1 MEGIEMIPVI
11 SSYVSS
17 IGYDP
22 QETQLIINY
31 FNGTQTTFTDV
42 PAGVHDDL
50 MTALSKGSYV
60 RTIIERTYD
69 SI

>member
-1 MEGIEMIPVI
+1 MAVRMIPVI
-11 SSYVSS
+11 SSYVTN

-22 QETQLIINY
+22 DETQLFIQY

-42 PAGVHDDL
+42 PEGVHDDL
-50 MTALSKGSYV
+50 MSALSKGSYV

-69 SI
+69 TT